1 MPAKSDSGQVP
12 KNWPSY
18 ISYLTTPIYSKLL
31 SSIQLSS
38 IRTRPNDAFDVPA
51 NTPKGPCKLVKI
63 TPISTPAHPANGQS
77 GLFVTKD
84 LKAGTFILQYLGEI
98 HVSPASPT
106 SPNADASLDPHAHS
120 DYNLSLD
127 REHGIGIDAA
137 KMGTEARFINDYRGI
152 ADRPN
157 AEFREI
163 WDERR
168 KERGMAVCV
177 LREGKSGKG
186 KGIRKGEEILVSY
199 GRGFWGAR
207 KGGDDTGDSG

>member
-1 MPAKSDSGQVP
+1 MPASSGSSQLP
-12 KNWPSY
+12 KNWPPS
-18 ISYLTTPIYSKLL
+18 IPYLTAPVHSKGLSPTHL
-31 SSIQLSS
+31 SSL
-38 IRTRPNDAFDVPA
+38 RTRPKGTFDISA
-51 NTPKGPCKLVKI
+51 NTPKGPSQLVRI
-63 TPISTPAHPANGQS
+63 TPISTASHPAIGQR
-77 GLFVTKD
+77 GLFATKD
-84 LKAGTFILQYLGEI
+84 LKPGTFVIQYLGEI
-98 HVSPASPT
+98 HASTPEAH
-106 SPNADASLDPHAHS
+106 SDPHAHS
-120 DYNLSLD
+120 DYDLSID

-137 KMGTEARFINDYRGI
+137 NMGSEARFINDYRGV
-152 ADRPN
+152 AEKPN

-207 KGGDDTGDSG
+207 KGNESGDSS